1 MRSSGCAGPWA
12 SDGSTV
18 APSRCRARA
27 AASRLTTELDPEVE
41 AHLRHLYGSRAGAVV
56 ERATEDASLLERLH
70 LDGPD
75 IAAQA
80 VFAVECEWA
89 TSVED
94 ILRRRTT
101 VTLRGLADEGAVAR
115 VEGLLS
121 GS

>member
-1 MRSSGCAGPWA
+1 M
-12 SDGSTV
+12 
-18 APSRCRARA
+18 
-27 AASRLTTELDPEVE
+27 TELDPEVE

-56 ERATEDASLLERLH
+56 ERAAEDASLLERLH
-70 LDGPD
+70 PDGPD

-80 VFAVECEWA
+80 VFAVEREWA

-94 ILRRRTT
+94 VLRRRTT

-115 VEGLLS
+115 VERLLS